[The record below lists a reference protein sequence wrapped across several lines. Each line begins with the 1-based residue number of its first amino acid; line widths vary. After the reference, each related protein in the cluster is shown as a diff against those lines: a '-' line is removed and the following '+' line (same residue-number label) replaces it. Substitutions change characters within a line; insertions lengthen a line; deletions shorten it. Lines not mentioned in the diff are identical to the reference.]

1 MDLQTKAV
9 AVAVAEIFAVTG
21 VGNDLPGGAVN
32 ILAGNAGLRGGDGG
46 QLRLENG
53 VVHVLHLVGGVA
65 DGDSTGHVGAV
76 AHVGRAEVH
85 GDEVALLNDALTG
98 DAVGQAGI
106 GAGYH
111 NGVKGQTGAAVLV
124 HAVDQLRLKLQ
135 LGHAGLDAGDDLGKG
150 SVGDGLRLAHQLQL
164 PVFLGAAEG
173 VDGLVEGY
181 QLGVQLLVVVEIL
194 LCGEIMLLIA
204 KSGHAEIGN
213 GRVQALDVAVLPVHL
228 QNLKALQVLFG
239 GLDVA
244 AVGEVAAALLCDDG
258 DALGDVEFRAVMA
271 AVAGGQQQAV
281 HIPVQQGQI
290 LVKIFH
296 GQILLFFA
304 GKINGSSST

>member
-1 MDLQTKAV
+1 M
-9 AVAVAEIFAVTG
+9 
-21 VGNDLPGGAVN
+21 
-32 ILAGNAGLRGGDGG
+32 
-46 QLRLENG
+46 
-53 VVHVLHLVGGVA
+53 LHLVGGVA
-65 DGDSTGHVGAV
+65 DGHGTGHVGAV
-76 AHVGRAEVH
+76 AHVGSAEVH
-85 GDEVALLNDALTG
+85 GDEVALLNDPFPG

-164 PVFLGAAEG
+164 PVLLGGAES
-173 VDGLVEGY
+173 VDGLVERH

-194 LCGEIMLLIA
+194 LGGEVMFLVA

-213 GRVQALDVAVLPVHL
+213 GRVQALDVADLPVHV

-244 AVGEVAAALLCDDG
+244 AVSEVAAALLCDDG

>member
-1 MDLQTKAV
+1 M
-9 AVAVAEIFAVTG
+9 
-21 VGNDLPGGAVN
+21 
-32 ILAGNAGLRGGDGG
+32 
-46 QLRLENG
+46 
-53 VVHVLHLVGGVA
+53 LHLVGGVA
-65 DGDSTGHVGAV
+65 DGNGAGHVGAV

-98 DAVGQAGI
+98 DAMGQAGI

-164 PVFLGAAEG
+164 PVLLGAAES
-173 VDGLVEGY
+173 VDGLVEGH

-194 LCGEIMLLIA
+194 LCGEVMLLIA
-204 KSGHAEIGN
+204 KGSHAEIGN
-213 GRVQALDVAVLPVHL
+213 GRVQALDVADLPVHL
-228 QNLKALQVLFG
+228 QNLKALEVLFG

-244 AVGEVAAALLCDDG
+244 AVGEVAAALLGDDG
-258 DALGDVEFRAVMA
+258 NALGDVEFRAVMA

-281 HIPVQQGQI
+281 HFPVQQGQI

-304 GKINGSSST
+304 DKINGSSST